1 MKIATASKKTSKNWK
16 TYDITWEKFL
26 QKLRQPHRTGETM
39 REYRAMDKAGRD
51 AAKEA
56 AGGFVAGALSGPQ
69 RKTGNVTERSMIT
82 LDADNAKPGAW
93 ELATLL
99 CNFRM
104 CSYTTHSH
112 TDAKPRLRWII
123 PTDRPMTPDEYP
135 AVARRV
141 AEWLDIDTMDATTYE
156 LARLMFWPTCS
167 SDGPYVFREQEG
179 PLLRVDDVLHTYGD
193 GEAWKDCNLW
203 PMGAEE
209 LTLRKTSDKKAG
221 EPTEK
226 PGMVGLF
233 CRAYDVP
240 SAIAEFLSDVY
251 APCGNGGGDSRYT
264 YLHGSTAGGA
274 VVYND
279 GAFLYSNHATDPCG
293 GRSVN
298 AFDLVRIHKFGE
310 QDDVNDCEDVPVTQL
325 PSYRAMVEWCAQ
337 LPEIKE
343 LLISERTQGM
353 EDAFS
358 DLTEDDSEGQY
369 TDGPDWKK
377 KLTINAKTGQL
388 EPTLNNAILYL
399 RNHPDFKGKFGY
411 NPMSDDITVSGEMP
425 WQKKRTVGKKNSLD
439 SVIED
444 EKKGGRKDGIWYIDT
459 EGPDFLA
466 YFEKLGYQSR
476 GATNGLLE
484 NALKIVALENSYHP
498 IKSYLDELVWDGKP
512 RMETTFIRWLGA
524 EDNELN
530 REITKLW
537 LIAAVDRIVRPGH
550 QFDQILITTG
560 KQGIGKSKLLRLLAK
575 GHFTNSLTGTNMDK
589 KTAELLQ
596 DVWIVE
602 LGELDSIKKGE
613 QTAVKNFITSTTDRY
628 RAAYAH
634 AAKTY
639 PRICVFA
646 GTSNEGAFLRD
657 NTGERR
663 YWIMP
668 VEGTGDNGE
677 LHGFENEVD
686 QIWAETVV
694 MWKQRMK
701 DFWEP
706 GQSQD
711 DVNLYLYLKDPRLDE
726 QMEVRRQGYKLP
738 DEDRTDIE
746 GYLNTPRPDN
756 WEDLPAYERRNFA
769 RHEWL
774 GDYSQCHTL
783 VNKVCIKELKYE
795 LFDGR
800 SDKALRIGAILDNMP
815 GWKKAKGKRKFKA
828 YADWSQ
834 PAWVRIGSEEDY

>member
-1 MKIATASKKTSKNWK
+1 MKIATARKKTSTHWR
-16 TYDITWEKFL
+16 TQDITWEQFL
-26 QKLRQPHRTGETM
+26 DRLRKPLRTGETA
-39 REYRAMDKAGRD
+39 REYKAMSKAERD
-51 AAKEA
+51 LAKEA
-56 AGGFVAGALSGPQ
+56 AGGFVAGALSCGQ
-69 RKTGNVTERSMIT
+69 RKTANVTERSMIT
-82 LDADNAKPGAW
+82 LDADNAKPQAW
-93 ELATLL
+93 ETAVAFLDY
-99 CNFRM
+99 RM
-104 CSYTTHSH
+104 CCYSTHSH
-112 TDAKPRLRWII
+112 TEAAPRLRWII

-141 AEWLDIDTMDATTYE
+141 ATWLDQSTMDATTYE
-156 LARLMFWPTCS
+156 VARLMYWPTCS
-167 SDGPYVFREQEG
+167 KDGAYCFHEQEG
-179 PLLRVDDVLHTYGD
+179 PVIRVDDVLATYGYGD
-193 GEAWKDCNLW
+193 AWRNCDLW
-203 PMGAEE
+203 PMADNEM
-209 LTLRKTSDKKAG
+209 TIRQQRQKQAG

-233 CRAYDVP
+233 CRTYDVP
-240 SAIAEFLSDVY
+240 AAIAEFLPDVY
-251 APCGNGGGDSRYT
+251 TEAVSGGETRYT
-264 YLHGSTAGGA
+264 YAKGSTAGGA

-279 GAFLYSNHATDPCG
+279 GSFLYSNHATDPCG
-293 GRSVN
+293 GFSVN
-298 AFDLVRIHKFGE
+298 AFDLVRIHKFGHL
-310 QDDVNDCEDVPVTQL
+310 DGVNDCEDTPVTKL
-325 PSYRAMVEWCAQ
+325 PSYEAMVKWCSD

-343 LLISERTQGM
+343 QMLEEQELGM
-353 EDAFS
+353 EQDFS
-358 DLTEDDSEGQY
+358 DLEETDDNTPYS
-369 TDGPDWKK
+369 DGPNWKQ
-377 KLTINAKTGQL
+377 KLVINAKTGQL
-388 EPTLNNAILYL
+388 EPTLNNAVLYL

-411 NPMSDDITVSGEMP
+411 NPMSDDITVKGDLP
-425 WQKKRTVGKKNSLD
+425 WQKKRTAGKKNSLD
-439 SVIED
+439 TVIED
-444 EKKGGRKDGIWYIDT
+444 EQEAKRRDGVWYIDQ

-476 GATNGLLE
+476 GAMNGLLE

-498 IKSYLDELVWDGKP
+498 VKSYLDGLVWDGTP

-524 EDNELN
+524 EDNKLN

-550 QFDQILITTG
+550 QFDQILITSG
-560 KQGIGKSKLLRLLAK
+560 KQGIGKSKLLRLLSK
-575 GHFTNSLTGTNMDK
+575 GHFTNSLSGTNMDK

-602 LGELDSIKKGE
+602 LGELDSIKRGE

-634 AAKTY
+634 AAKSY

-668 VEGTGDNGE
+668 VEGTGDKGE

-694 MWKQRMK
+694 MWKQRMR
-701 DFWEP
+701 DCWEP
-706 GQSQD
+706 GQTQD
-711 DVNLYLYLKDPRLDE
+711 AVNLYLYLKDSQLE
-726 QMEVRRQGYKLP
+726 EEMESRRQGYKLP

-746 GYLNTPRPDN
+746 GYLDMLRPDN
-756 WEDLPAYERRNFA
+756 WEDMPNYERRNFA
-769 RHEWL
+769 K
-774 GDYSQCHTL
+774 GDWVGDKSACHYK

-800 SDKALRIGAILDNMP
+800 SDKALRIGAILDNLP
-815 GWKKAKGKRKFKA
+815 NWRKAGKRRFPA

>member
-1 MKIATASKKTSKNWK
+1 
-16 TYDITWEKFL
+16 
-26 QKLRQPHRTGETM
+26 
-39 REYRAMDKAGRD
+39 
-51 AAKEA
+51 
-56 AGGFVAGALSGPQ
+56 
-69 RKTGNVTERSMIT
+69 
-82 LDADNAKPGAW
+82 
-93 ELATLL
+93 
-99 CNFRM
+99 
-104 CSYTTHSH
+104 
-112 TDAKPRLRWII
+112 
-123 PTDRPMTPDEYP
+123 
-135 AVARRV
+135 
-141 AEWLDIDTMDATTYE
+141 
-156 LARLMFWPTCS
+156 
-167 SDGPYVFREQEG
+167 
-179 PLLRVDDVLHTYGD
+179 
-193 GEAWKDCNLW
+193 
-203 PMGAEE
+203 
-209 LTLRKTSDKKAG
+209 
-221 EPTEK
+221 
-226 PGMVGLF
+226 MV
-233 CRAYDVP
+233 V
-240 SAIAEFLSDVY
+240 
-251 APCGNGGGDSRYT
+251 
-264 YLHGSTAGGA
+264 
-274 VVYND
+274 
-279 GAFLYSNHATDPCG
+279 
-293 GRSVN
+293 
-298 AFDLVRIHKFGE
+298 KFGE

-388 EPTLNNAILYL
+388 EPTLNNAILYI

-476 GATNGLLE
+476 GAMNGLLE

-537 LIAAVDRIVRPGH
+537 FIAAVDRIVRPGH

-560 KQGIGKSKLLRLLAK
+560 KQGLGKSKMLRLLAK
-575 GHFTNSLTGTNMDK
+575 GHFTNSLTGTSMDK

-602 LGELDSIKKGE
+602 LGELDSIKKGD

-634 AAKTY
+634 TAKTY

-668 VEGTGDNGE
+668 VVGTGDNGE

-711 DVNLYLYLKDPRLDE
+711 DVNLYLYLRDKRLND
-726 QMEVRRQGYKLP
+726 QMEVLRQGYKLP

-815 GWKKAKGKRKFKA
+815 GWKKAKGKRRFKA
-828 YADWSQ
+828 YADWPQ
-834 PAWVRIGSEEDY
+834 PSWVRIGSEEDY